1 MSRPRNM
8 LVSLNGK
15 VVSVPP
21 SKLKASLASLASGG
35 SVETNLGGKELGSEV
50 MDLSDLTSNKASEL
64 LSRLFPVTAPVAT
77 PVTVSPAITEIP
89 TPIVDF

>member
-8 LVSLNGK
+8 LVSVNGK

-35 SVETNLGGKELGSEV
+35 SVETNFGGKELGSEV
-50 MDLSDLTSNKASEL
+50 MDLSGLTSGKAGEM
-64 LSRLFPVTAPVAT
+64 LSRLFPATVEAPAPT
-77 PVTVSPAITEIP
+77 GTGTGITEIP
-89 TPIVDF
+89 APVIDF